1 MPSTPMR
8 FIVPTPKP
16 SLFWYIFG
24 TWIVQ
29 AESRH
34 HERCPVSVRRASPS
48 SREISRWAGC
58 LQPSRSLPACPAPV
72 PGLTTCHAPPRHPG
86 MTPWFPSSS
95 ADYHPPRPE
104 PWACDELVTA
114 RARSKGSPWWVAAVP
129 PLSGGA
135 ATPALAAVAPRPLPP
150 LPREVRD
157 VARAAPT
164 RWGPWK

>member
-1 MPSTPMR
+1 MVVLSA
-8 FIVPTPKP
+8 F
-16 SLFWYIFG
+16 
-24 TWIVQ
+24 
-29 AESRH
+29 ESNAFHRPDSEALALLVH
-34 HERCPVSVRRASPS
+34 GSYRQSHATTSPS

-58 LQPSRSLPACPAPV
+58 LQSSRSLPASV

-86 MTPWFPSSS
+86 MKPCWFRSSS

-114 RARSKGSPWWVAAVP
+114 RARSKGSPWWQAAVP

-150 LPREVRD
+150 LPREARD
-157 VARAAPT
+157 VVRAAPT
-164 RWGPWK
+164 RWNPWE